1 MAANPYRYLPLTTI
15 QPLLSQ
21 YLAAQQA
28 VLSGAQSYSMNG
40 VSITRANL
48 SGLESTIGLL
58 SQAIRLQTGQ
68 AVLTARPIT
77 ACGGR

>member
-1 MAANPYRYLPLTTI
+1 MAANPYRYLPLATI
-15 QPLLSQ
+15 QPLLAQ

-28 VLSGAQSYSMNG
+28 VLNGAQSYSMNG

-48 SGLESTIGLL
+48 AGLESTIGLL

-77 ACGGR
+77 ARGGR